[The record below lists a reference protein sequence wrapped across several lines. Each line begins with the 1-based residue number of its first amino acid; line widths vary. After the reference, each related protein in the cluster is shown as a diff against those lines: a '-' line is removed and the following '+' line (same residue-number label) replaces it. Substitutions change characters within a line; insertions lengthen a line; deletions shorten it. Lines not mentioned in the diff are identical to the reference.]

1 MIAEEVLPMK
11 IGIYFAY
18 WEQEWDTEFFPYVS
32 KVAGLGF
39 DVLEIA
45 GAGLMSL
52 SDEQVL
58 ELRKEA
64 ERCGITLTVG
74 IGLPPCYDVSS
85 EDETVRRA
93 GIEYMKGLIDKTN
106 LVGAELIGGTVFS
119 HWPVD
124 YSKEIHKEATRQQS
138 IRSLRE
144 LADYA
149 KPKNVT
155 LMLEVLNR
163 FEQYM
168 FNDAKEGTQFV
179 KEVDRE
185 NVKVMLD
192 TFHMNIEEDSF
203 RDAILEAGSYLGHFH
218 IGEANRKVPGKGRI
232 PWEEIGQALRDIGY
246 DGNVVMEPFV
256 RSGGGVGKDIRV
268 WRDLSDGASDEQ
280 LDKDAAESCAFV
292 RKMFNG

>member
-1 MIAEEVLPMK
+1 MK
-11 IGIYFAY
+11 IGTYFAY
-18 WEQEWDTEFFPYVS
+18 WEQEWDVEFFPYVS
-32 KVAGLGF
+32 KVADLGF
-39 DVLEIA
+39 DILEIA

-64 ERCGITLTVG
+64 ERCGIMLTVC
-74 IGLPPCYDVSS
+74 IGLPAYYNVASL
-85 EDETVRRA
+85 DEEVRNN
-93 GIEYMKGLIDKTN
+93 GIAYMKGLIDKTH
-106 LVGAELIGGTVFS
+106 LLGATQIGGIIYAY
-119 HWPVD
+119 WPVD
-124 YSKEIHKEATRQQS
+124 YTKPIHKEIARQHS
-138 IRSLRE
+138 MNSVRE

-155 LMLEVLNR
+155 LMLETVNR
-163 FEQYM
+163 FEQFM
-168 FNDAKEGTQFV
+168 FNDAKEATQFV

-203 RDAILEAGSYLGHFH
+203 RDALLETGSYLGHFH
-218 IGEANRKVPGKGRI
+218 IGEPNRKVPGKGRI
-232 PWEEIGQALRDIGY
+232 PWQEIGETLREIGY
-246 DGNVVMEPFV
+246 DGPVVMEPFV
-256 RSGGGVGKDIRV
+256 RTGGGVGSDIRV

-292 RKMFNG
+292 RKVFNG